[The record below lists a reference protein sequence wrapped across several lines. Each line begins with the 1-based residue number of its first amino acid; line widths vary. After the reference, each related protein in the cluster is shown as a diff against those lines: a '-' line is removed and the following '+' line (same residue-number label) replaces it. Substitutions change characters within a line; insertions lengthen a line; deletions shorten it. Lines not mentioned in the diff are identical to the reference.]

1 MNQLPFLPF
10 TKPSIDEATIAA
22 VGDVLRSG
30 WITTGPQCQQLES
43 ALSELFGGRPVRCFA
58 NGTATMEVALRVA
71 GIGPGD
77 EVITTPI
84 SWVSTA
90 NVILTVGAK
99 PVFVDI
105 DLSTR
110 NLNLELVKA
119 AITPATKA
127 IMPVY
132 LSGLPVNIDQLYEI
146 ADHYQL
152 RVIEDAAQALGSHW
166 QGNLI
171 GSAHQHRSDLVSFS
185 FQANKNMTSIEGG
198 CLVMNHADEAN
209 LAQRLRLQGVTRT
222 GLDGMEVDVLGGKHN
237 MTDVNAVI
245 GIHQLAQLSE
255 FMVKRKALVKHY
267 FQLFEQS
274 KLIEYGVILPLAD
287 MHDSN
292 WHMFQVLLPI
302 EQLKTRNQNRS
313 TVMQALKDLGIG
325 TGVHYPIITD
335 FKLYKNLGY
344 QSTNTPVAQQVGQ
357 AILTLP
363 LFPLMTNQNV
373 ERVVHSLENV
383 FAQFH

>member
-1 MNQLPFLPF
+1 
-10 TKPSIDEATIAA
+10 
-22 VGDVLRSG
+22 
-30 WITTGPQCQQLES
+30 
-43 ALSELFGGRPVRCFA
+43 
-58 NGTATMEVALRVA
+58 MEVALRVA

-171 GSAHQHRSDLVSFS
+171 GSSHQHRSDLVSFS

-274 KLIEYGVILPLAD
+274 KLIEYGVIPPLAD
-287 MHDSN
+287 MHQSN

-313 TVMQALKDLGIG
+313 TVMQALKDQGIG
-325 TGVHYPIITD
+325 TGAHYPIITD

-363 LFPLMTNQNV
+363 LFPLMTNQDV
-373 ERVVHSLENV
+373 DRVVHSFENV

>member
-132 LSGLPVNIDQLYEI
+132 LSGLSVDIDQLYEI

-274 KLIEYGVILPLAD
+274 KLIEYGVIPPLAD

>member
-71 GIGPGD
+71 CIGPGD

-132 LSGLPVNIDQLYEI
+132 LSGLPVDIDQLYEI